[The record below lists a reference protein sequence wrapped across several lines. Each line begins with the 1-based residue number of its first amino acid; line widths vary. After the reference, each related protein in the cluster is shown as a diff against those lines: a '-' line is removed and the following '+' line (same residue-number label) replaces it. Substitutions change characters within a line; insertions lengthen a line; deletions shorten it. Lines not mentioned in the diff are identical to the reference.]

1 MDKEGIGADNQ
12 EVLETLR
19 GVAMRECVSEMS
31 RRVEDRGDG
40 HVLVG
45 GISMEG

>member
-19 GVAMRECVSEMS
+19 GWPWGSVLVKCQG
-31 RRVEDRGDG
+31 VEDRGHG